1 MFFWKRHLAK
11 VPNWQFS
18 KSQTYGPDKALQ
30 MREGAEKKLWRRR
43 ELSTLPLIGRRR
55 RSEESLWEIRQ
66 LSPCATQL
74 MVIFNTLVT
83 EKNKREIQGDLG
95 NWDCCTQ
102 TLSVVEGSRKLWK
115 PSDNFTLLLF
125 AKDCLMCISSI
136 ETGGIRWG
144 FFLFEVFPLR
154 ILQTCSLTVP
164 FGGKYSDKKR
174 LGDGSGK
181 WY

>member
-1 MFFWKRHLAK
+1 MTNGTHKKIQKFFLIGVFFWKRHLAK
-11 VPNWQFS
+11 VPHWQFS

-102 TLSVVEGSRKLWK
+102 TLSVVEGSRKMWK
-115 PSDNFTLLLF
+115 PSDNCSSQPSMVHWLS
-125 AKDCLMCISSI
+125 SSI
-136 ETGGIRWG
+136 FPCPVVW
-144 FFLFEVFPLR
+144 LFVPLWWHPPK
-154 ILQTCSLTVP
+154 SH
-164 FGGKYSDKKR
+164 F
-174 LGDGSGK
+174 
-181 WY
+181 